1 MNKIK
6 SIIIGVCAVLFI
18 SSCSTDFKVGAP
30 YKEIPVVFGL
40 LNKADN
46 IHYIKINKAYLNEDG
61 SAYTAGS
68 VLDSNLYPYPLS
80 VKLYAIN
87 ASGVKFDSVT
97 LDTVH
102 LERTGSGTFLT
113 NNVYYATPYYK
124 LKYISVNGKDTV
136 WAKYKVEVRRASDNK
151 YITSAQCNIL
161 NEIRFATTPREIDI
175 YNPFP
180 SATVPEYKK
189 QTMSWVA
196 PRNGKRYSGFLRF
209 KFRVQNDGTGED
221 YLDSVDMTL
230 MSNNRLTRNDNNT
243 VVSYVLTG
251 SDFFNYL
258 QLKLDPLPSAYRR
271 VYVGPLEFHIEF
283 AGDELDTYMEL
294 NNSSL
299 GLSEIVPE
307 YTNIEGG
314 YGLFSSRV
322 KKNFN
327 DIRQVN
333 LSLNTIFGLKENNI
347 VGRKAGANDLGF
359 R

>member
-180 SATVPEYKK
+180 SATVPEYK
-189 QTMSWVA
+189 
-196 PRNGKRYSGFLRF
+196 N
-209 KFRVQNDGTGED
+209 
-221 YLDSVDMTL
+221 
-230 MSNNRLTRNDNNT
+230 
-243 VVSYVLTG
+243 
-251 SDFFNYL
+251 
-258 QLKLDPLPSAYRR
+258 
-271 VYVGPLEFHIEF
+271 
-283 AGDELDTYMEL
+283 DELGC
-294 NNSSL
+294 S
-299 GLSEIVPE
+299 
-307 YTNIEGG
+307 
-314 YGLFSSRV
+314 
-322 KKNFN
+322 KKW
-327 DIRQVN
+327 
-333 LSLNTIFGLKENNI
+333 
-347 VGRKAGANDLGF
+347 
-359 R
+359 